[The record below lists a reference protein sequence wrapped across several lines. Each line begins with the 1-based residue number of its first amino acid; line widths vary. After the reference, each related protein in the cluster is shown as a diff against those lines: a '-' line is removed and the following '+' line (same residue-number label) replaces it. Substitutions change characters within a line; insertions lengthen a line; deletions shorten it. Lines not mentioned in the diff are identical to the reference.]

1 MATEKLEFQEI
12 YKDYMPQIVR
22 YFSRLVGDADAED
35 LAQETFVKVDRGLEN
50 FRGDSKVSTWIY
62 SIATNVARDR
72 FRKTSGSREQSESS
86 ISENGIETEDE
97 NVWTGEKARDVEGQV
112 LRKEM
117 NTCIRS
123 FIDDLP
129 EDYREVLV
137 LMDLEGFKQKEIADI
152 LGISL
157 ENVKIRLHRGR
168 VALRGELQ
176 TGCSFHRDEE
186 NELGCELKG
195 DE

>member
-1 MATEKLEFQEI
+1 
-12 YKDYMPQIVR
+12 
-22 YFSRLVGDADAED
+22 
-35 LAQETFVKVDRGLEN
+35 
-50 FRGDSKVSTWIY
+50 
-62 SIATNVARDR
+62 
-72 FRKTSGSREQSESS
+72 
-86 ISENGIETEDE
+86 
-97 NVWTGEKARDVEGQV
+97 
-112 LRKEM
+112 M

-137 LMDLEGFKQKEIADI
+137 LMDLEGFKQKEIAEI
-152 LGISL
+152 LDISL

-195 DE
+195 DD